1 MKTALVCDWLMSGVG
16 GGEKVLA
23 AIRSL
28 YPSPIYTLV
37 TDRDKLKGTPFEE
50 AEVHAS
56 FLQKIPMG
64 KRIFRN
70 LLPLFPLAIE
80 QFDLSAYELILS
92 SSHCVAKG
100 VLTHS
105 EQKHICYCHTP
116 VRYAW
121 DLTHQYLRE
130 AGLERG
136 VKGAL
141 ARLFLHRIRAWD
153 VGAVNRVDAFIANS
167 NVVARRIQ
175 KYWGRESTV
184 IYPPVDLSYFRLHEK
199 KESYYVTAS
208 RFVPY
213 KRMDLLVEA
222 FRLLPHAHLV
232 VIGDGPEWKKVQ
244 AKAGQNVELLGV
256 QSDEVLREHL
266 SCARAFLFAAV
277 EDFGILPVEAMACG
291 TPVIAYGRGGVT
303 ETVVDGESGLFYREQ
318 TPEAL
323 AAAIRA
329 FEAGAPFDPRVVR
342 ARSERFDLPR
352 FKLEYRAFVEA
363 QCGS

>member
-1 MKTALVCDWLMSGVG
+1 MKTALVCDWLVSGVG

-37 TDRDKLKGTPFEE
+37 TDADKLKGTPFEG

-64 KRIFRN
+64 KKIFRN

-80 QFDLSAYELILS
+80 QFDLSAYELVLS

-100 VLTHS
+100 VLTHP

-167 NVVARRIQ
+167 GVVARRIQ

-184 IYPPVDLSYFRLHEK
+184 IYPPVDLSYFRLHEG
-199 KESYYVTAS
+199 KEAYYVAAS

-222 FRLLPHAHLV
+222 FRLLPHARLV
-232 VIGDGPEWKKVQ
+232 VIGDGPERKKVE
-244 AKAGQNVELLGV
+244 AKAGRNVELLGM
-256 QSDEVLREHL
+256 QSDAVLREHL
-266 SCARAFLFAAV
+266 SRARAFLFAAV

-329 FEAGAPFDPRVVR
+329 FEAGAPFDPRAVR
-342 ARSERFDLPR
+342 ARAERFDLPR
-352 FKLEYRAFVEA
+352 FKLEYRNFVEA